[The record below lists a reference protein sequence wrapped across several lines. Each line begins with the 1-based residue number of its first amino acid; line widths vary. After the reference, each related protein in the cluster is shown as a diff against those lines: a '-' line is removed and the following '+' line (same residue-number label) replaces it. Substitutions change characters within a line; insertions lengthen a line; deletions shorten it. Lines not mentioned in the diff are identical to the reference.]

1 MTAVTEP
8 ADYTGRATSSDDG
21 FTVWGP
27 GRTDTVVNI
36 IERAVRES
44 GDTVFLDFSG
54 ERLTYR
60 EVWERSLRRA
70 AGLRSLGVG
79 HGDTVLCVLDNNA
92 DALVSWFAANALGA
106 IWVPVNTALKAEF
119 LRHQAADSGAA
130 VAIVEADYADRFV
143 EIEDGLPEL
152 VHLVHRSE
160 TGPSFRRLNALSLT
174 ELDAAGDVAGF
185 SPTPVGHRDLSM
197 LIYTSGTTGASKGCM
212 ISHNYAAN
220 LAATSAAKRDRSHTL
235 WTPLP
240 LFHLNAAATS
250 VLATAVNQSMLA
262 IAPRFSLSRFWPEVE
277 RTGARR
283 VSILGVMISLI
294 ASMPDTPE
302 MKRCHGQIEQVGGAP
317 WTPELIETWRT
328 RFGVKSAGSAVF
340 GLTEATYITSTPPGM
355 TAPLGCAGRRN
366 ADFDVRIVDDEDNE
380 VPDGQPGEIVLRPRR
395 PHIMFEGY
403 WRRPEATTAVYRNLW
418 FHTGDV
424 GRFDEDGWLWFV
436 DRKKDYLRRRG
447 ENISSF
453 ELERTFRSHPDVSEV
468 AVHAVPSEFTE
479 DDIKVT
485 AILVEGSTLTEEQ
498 LCAWCLDKLPY
509 FAVPR
514 YIEFRSELPKNATGK
529 VLKYQLREEGVTPAT
544 WVIDS
549 SDLRIAKR

>member
-8 ADYTGRATSSDDG
+8 AGTTGTAASSAAPV
-21 FTVWGP
+21 TWGQ
-27 GRTDTVVNI
+27 GRTDTVINI
-36 IERAVRES
+36 IQRAVRDA

-54 ERLTYR
+54 EELTYR
-60 EVWERSLRRA
+60 EVWDRALRRA

-79 HGDTVLCVLDNNA
+79 PGDTVLCVLDNNA
-92 DALVSWFAANALGA
+92 DAVVSWFAANALGA
-106 IWVPVNTALKAEF
+106 IWVPVNTALKADF
-119 LRHQAADSGAA
+119 LRHQAADSGAK
-130 VAIVEADYADRFV
+130 VAIVESDYAERFV
-143 EIEDGLPEL
+143 DIEDGLPEL
-152 VHLVHRSE
+152 TYLAYRGEASAS
-160 TGPSFRRLNALSLT
+160 PSRVTALTLAD
-174 ELDAAGDVAGF
+174 LDGAGDGVEL
-185 SPTPVGHRDLSM
+185 TPAPVDYRDLSM
-197 LIYTSGTTGASKGCM
+197 LIYTSGTTGPSKGCM

-220 LAATSAAKRDRSHTL
+220 LAAASAAKRDRTHTL

-250 VLATAVNQSMLA
+250 VLATAVNQSTLA
-262 IAPRFSLSRFWPEVE
+262 IAPRFSLSNFWPEVE

-302 MKRCHGQIEQVGGAP
+302 MLRCQGQIVQVGGAP

-340 GLTEATYITSTPPGM
+340 GLTEATYITSTPSDMSP
-355 TAPLGCAGRRN
+355 PLGCAGRRN
-366 ADFDVRIVDDEDNE
+366 DDFDVRIADDEDNE
-380 VPDGQPGEIVLRPRR
+380 VLDGRPGEIILRPRR

-403 WRRPEATTAVYRNLW
+403 WRRPEATLAVTRNLW

-424 GRFDEDGWLWFV
+424 GRFDDDGWLWFV

-485 AILVEGSTLTEEQ
+485 AILVDGSTLTEEQ
-498 LCAWCLDKLPY
+498 LCAWSLDKLPY

-514 YIEFRSELPKNATGK
+514 YIEFRPELPKNATGK
-529 VLKYQLREEGVTPAT
+529 VLKYQLRDEGVTPST

-549 SDLRIAKR
+549 SDLTVAKR

>member
-8 ADYTGRATSSDDG
+8 AGATRTSASS
-21 FTVWGP
+21 TAPVTWGP
-27 GRTDTVVNI
+27 GRTDTVINI
-36 IERAVRES
+36 IERAVRDA

-54 ERLTYR
+54 EELTYR
-60 EVWERSLRRA
+60 QVWDRALRRA

-79 HGDTVLCVLDNNA
+79 PGDTVLCVLDNNA
-92 DALVSWFAANALGA
+92 DAVVSWFAANVLGA
-106 IWVPVNTALKAEF
+106 IWVPVNTALKADF
-119 LRHQAADSGAA
+119 LRHQAADSGAK
-130 VAIVEADYADRFV
+130 VAIVESDYAERFV
-143 EIEDGLPEL
+143 EIEDGLTEL
-152 VHLVHRSE
+152 THLAYRGDS
-160 TGPSFRRLNALSLT
+160 GPSPDRLVALPLAD
-174 ELDAAGDVAGF
+174 LDAAGDTVEL
-185 SPTPVGHRDLSM
+185 TPASVSYRDLSM
-197 LIYTSGTTGASKGCM
+197 LIYTSGTTGPSKGCM

-250 VLATAVNQSMLA
+250 VLATAVNQSTLA
-262 IAPRFSLSRFWPEVE
+262 IAPRFSLSNFWPEVE
-277 RTGARR
+277 RTGAQR

-302 MKRCHGQIEQVGGAP
+302 MRRCHGQIVQVGGAP
-317 WTPELIETWRT
+317 WTPELIDTWRA

-340 GLTEATYITSTPPGM
+340 GLTEATYITSTPSDMSP
-355 TAPLGCAGRRN
+355 PLGCAGRRN
-366 ADFDVRIVDDEDNE
+366 SDFDVRIVDDEDNE
-380 VPDGQPGEIVLRPRR
+380 VPDGEPGEIILRPRR

-403 WRRPEATTAVYRNLW
+403 WRRPEATLAVTRNLW

-424 GRFDEDGWLWFV
+424 GRFDADGWLWFV

-453 ELERTFRSHPDVSEV
+453 ELERTFRGHPDVSEV

-485 AILVEGSTLTEEQ
+485 AILVDGASLTEEQ
-498 LCAWCLDKLPY
+498 LCAWSLDKLPY

-514 YIEFRSELPKNATGK
+514 YIEFRPELPKNATGK
-529 VLKYQLREEGVTPAT
+529 VLKYQLRDEGVTPST

-549 SDLRIAKR
+549 SDLTIAKR